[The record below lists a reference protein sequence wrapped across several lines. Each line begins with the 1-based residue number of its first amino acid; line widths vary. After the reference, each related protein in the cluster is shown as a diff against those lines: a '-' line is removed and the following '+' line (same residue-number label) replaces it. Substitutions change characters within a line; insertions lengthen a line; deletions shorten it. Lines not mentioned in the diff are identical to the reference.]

1 MVKPTLELFEKFSA
15 ELDRYS
21 DTNRTMNDINDSELK
36 EYMNECGSFVRK
48 NTNISELAKG
58 NAATAAISAAIGSAI
73 AAGGSAIGIGSGVA
87 IGGVSAV
94 AGGGIGAVAGSA
106 VPVIGTI
113 IGGIVG
119 FGVGHIIGANERA
132 KQNARKMALLIE
144 ITKKNE
150 LCNRAIAKELAEAK
164 EKIHVLEQQNM
175 ILEERNQQLRYRVE
189 YLENLWASSVA
200 TEKSLA

>member
-58 NAATAAISAAIGSAI
+58 NAAAISAAIGSAI

-106 VPVIGTI
+106 VPAIGTI

-119 FGVGHIIGANERA
+119 FGVGRIIGANERA

-144 ITKKNE
+144 ITKKSE
-150 LCNRAIAKELAEAK
+150 LCNRAIVKELAEVK

-189 YLENLWASSVA
+189 YLENLLVSSEA
-200 TEKSLA
+200 IKKSLA